1 MNELFKQLLAAL
13 KGTSAGTKAIAAFV
27 ALGMAGVL
35 GLAGVLVNRPH
46 MEIAFSGLADHE
58 VAKVNRALSEAGIAF
73 EVSQPPGPYV
83 VFVDRSERTSAY
95 MAVYGA
101 GALDKPLKGILSDA
115 GIASVFNSAEE
126 RAQSVRKREWEEME
140 KMLEELD
147 FVVSARVRT
156 SPGGGSTLGG
166 DEISPS
172 ASVTLRLAGNAE
184 LTRPQAATVANL
196 VSRGL
201 GVEKRFLTVSDQSGL
216 AVFDGDS
223 QNEDGVD
230 VKDLLQHQTDYDRRL
245 STQATQILEDILGA
259 NKARVTV
266 SSEWDY
272 AQTTTSRETSEKG
285 AIVQETRTSQ
295 ERPIGNSSVASNAV
309 GLSANVLAP
318 NADQAGSQP
327 VAAAEPLVEK
337 SSEERKDYE
346 PSRSKEERVRLTPE
360 LKRLSVALFLD
371 ESIDPLQKESL
382 ETAIKA
388 SVGYDDARDAFSS
401 VVLAF
406 AVPPAAEEAEGEAAE
421 EPAKPSPMMEMLL
434 QRGVEIVSALVFLV
448 LLAKSLK
455 GPRRGAEVV
464 TGGEGPGG
472 DEGGQEA
479 VDPEQL
485 ARAQIDELL
494 RSDPSRVGEIL
505 SRWAR
510 EETVTSA

>member
-13 KGTSAGTKAIAAFV
+13 KGTSAGTKAIAAVV

-46 MEIAFSGLADHE
+46 LEIAFSGLADHE
-58 VAKVNRALSEAGIAF
+58 VAKVNRALSEAGIGF

-115 GIASVFNSAEE
+115 GVASVFNSAEE

-156 SPGGGSTLGG
+156 SPGGGSSLGG

-172 ASVTLRLAGNAE
+172 ASVTLRLAGNAD
-184 LTRPQAATVANL
+184 LTRPQATTVANL

-201 GVEKRFLTVSDQSGL
+201 GVEKRFLTVSDQTGL

-223 QNEDGVD
+223 QSDDGVD

-245 STQATQILEDILGA
+245 STQATQILGDILGA
-259 NKARVTV
+259 NKARVSV

-272 AQTTTSRETSEKG
+272 AQTTTSKEMTEKG
-285 AIVQETRTSQ
+285 AIVQETKTSQ
-295 ERPIGNSSVASNAV
+295 ERPLGSSSAASNAV

-318 NADQAGSQP
+318 NAENPGAQP
-327 VAAAEPLVEK
+327 VAAEPLVEK

-371 ESIDPLQKESL
+371 ESIDPLQKEAL

-388 SVGYDDARDAFSS
+388 SVGYDAARDAFSS

-406 AVPPAAEEAEGEAAE
+406 AVPPATEEAEGEAVV
-421 EPAKPSPMMEMLL
+421 EPTKPSPMMEMLL
-434 QRGVEIVSALVFLV
+434 QRGVEIASALVFLV

-455 GPRRGAEVV
+455 GPKKGVEVAA
-464 TGGEGPGG
+464 GGEGGTG
-472 DEGGQEA
+472 ETTAAAA
-479 VDPEQL
+479 VDPELL

-494 RSDPSRVGEIL
+494 RSDPSKVGEIL

-510 EETVTSA
+510 EETVTSV